1 MSILLPLPELC
12 VFRFH
17 VDFRRVYLLMAIT
30 KLGVNHFLESPLT
43 EGSSDGHPG
52 R

>member
-1 MSILLPLPELC
+1 MSILLFLPEVR

-17 VDFRRVYLLMAIT
+17 VDFGI
-30 KLGVNHFLESPLT
+30 NHFLESPLT